1 MLTTERREALLKS
14 AAEWRAGVTQM
25 DLPYVRNMAER
36 AARNLEREAET
47 GVATCICCNKPFGQ
61 GTLHR

>member
-1 MLTTERREALLKS
+1 MVTPERREALLRS
-14 AAEWRAGVTQM
+14 ASEWRASVTEM